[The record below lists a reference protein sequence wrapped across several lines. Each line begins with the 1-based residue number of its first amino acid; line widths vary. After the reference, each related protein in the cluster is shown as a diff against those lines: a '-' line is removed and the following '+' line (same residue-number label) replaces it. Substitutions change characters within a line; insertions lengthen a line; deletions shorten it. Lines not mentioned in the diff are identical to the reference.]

1 MSNFVVEHQEGSEW
15 VPKARCNFEDTDQFI
30 IIAKNPMYRIRED
43 GVDVTKRYRKMSKTS
58 KDSDDINAAS
68 DPAMKPSQYK
78 ELDEQNKILIQHKV
92 ELFLENKKKRT
103 EILKELNVSEAT
115 YDLIRSD
122 MKQNTNSSN
131 AKVNTPKQPSTRTDN
146 KPYRGS
152 LLGRR

>member
-1 MSNFVVEHQEGSEW
+1 MPNFVVEHQEGSEW

-30 IIAKNPMYRIRED
+30 IIAKNPMYRIRKD
-43 GVDVTKRYRKMSKTS
+43 GVDVTKRYRTMTKTS
-58 KDSDDINAAS
+58 KDNSDINAAS
-68 DPAMKPSQYK
+68 EPVMKPSQYK
-78 ELDEQNKILIQHKV
+78 ELNEQDKELLQHKV

-131 AKVNTPKQPSTRTDN
+131 AKVNTSKQPSTRTEN